1 MDVILLERV
10 AKLGQMGD
18 VVRVKDGYG
27 RNFLLAQ
34 GKALRATKENLARFE
49 KERAQ
54 IEARNLETRREAEA
68 AAARIDGRAFVI
80 LRSASETGALYGS
93 VTARDIAEAATAE
106 GLAIDKRQIVI
117 ERPVKELG
125 LHRITVALHPE
136 VTATVTVN
144 VARSAEEA
152 ELQASGRTIQ
162 DARAA
167 AEAETQFDLAN
178 LFDDMGAAAR
188 EEDLEPIEDRD
199 SRAPE
204 QPRI

>member
-1 MDVILLERV
+1 MELILLERV

-18 VVRVKDGYG
+18 VVRVRDGYG

-34 GKALRATKENLARFE
+34 GKAMRATPDNIARFQ

-54 IEARNLETRREAEA
+54 LEARNLETRKEAEA
-68 AAARIDGRAFVI
+68 AAARIDGQTFVI
-80 LRSASETGALYGS
+80 LRSASESGALYGS
-93 VTARDIAEAATAE
+93 VTARDVAEAATAGGFSLE
-106 GLAIDKRQIVI
+106 KRQVI
-117 ERPVKELG
+117 IDRPVKELG
-125 LHRITVALHPE
+125 LHKLRVSLHAE
-136 VTATVTVN
+136 VTAAITLN

-167 AEAETQFDLAN
+167 AEAETQFELSS
-178 LFDDMGAAAR
+178 LFDDIGAAGR
-188 EEDLEPIEDRD
+188 EDDSGPIEDRD

-204 QPRI
+204 QPRV